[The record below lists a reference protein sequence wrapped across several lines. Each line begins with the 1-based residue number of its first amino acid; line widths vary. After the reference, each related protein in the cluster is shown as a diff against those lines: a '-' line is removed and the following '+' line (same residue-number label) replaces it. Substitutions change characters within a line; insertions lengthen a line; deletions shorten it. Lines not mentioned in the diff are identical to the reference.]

1 MKIPFIMA
9 ALISLFSNS
18 PHDIDFGK
26 NSFAEKWVLIND
38 NVMGG
43 KSAGSF
49 NVKDNYLHF
58 TGMTSLEN
66 NGGFSKIRSE
76 NIDYSLDAADEI
88 TIRLKGDGR
97 KYTFLFDT
105 SVLFFRPSY
114 WHDIQ
119 TKEGEWQEITMKTA
133 DFYETKMGNPTGKKI
148 SKRKLK
154 KVKRI
159 GFIIYDKK
167 AGPFDLKID
176 YIKFK

>member
-1 MKIPFIMA
+1 MA
-9 ALISLFSNS
+9 ALISIFSRP

-26 NSFAEKWVLIND
+26 NASGEKWVLIND

-49 NVKDNYLHF
+49 DVEDYYLHF
-58 TGMTSLEN
+58 TGKTSLEN

-76 NIDYSLDAADEI
+76 NIDFKLDATDEI

-119 TKEGEWQEITMKTA
+119 TKEGEWQEIKIKTT
-133 DFYETKMGNPTGKKI
+133 DFYQTKMGKPTGKNI

-167 AGPFDLKID
+167 PGPFDLKID
-176 YIKFK
+176 YIRFK